1 MRLLG
6 CTSIPVAL
14 AIAALVWAT
23 GARTVHAE
31 RFYGDCEATLNGV
44 DISALDS
51 HDPEQA
57 IPIDPQEPIHAE
69 LRTTHDTRSFRLYV
83 DDVPVV
89 QQIDVARQ
97 AAVDGPQRSWTATIE
112 PDEGIGRHQNLGV
125 GLYRVVAEAS
135 NGPGRCAGAAMIRLV
150 GNWWETLLG
159 ISATVAVVVAG
170 IALTVTA
177 GNSGLAVV
185 RVGLRIMFGRG
196 RKERERAGAWWRPR
210 LKWSFGMSLGASFA
224 GLVFGGGLTLLLQQ
238 AAVAPF
244 SLELTLR
251 VVLLSAL
258 IPPALEGQAVFER
271 TIYAREAGG

>member
-1 MRLLG
+1 M
-6 CTSIPVAL
+6 
-14 AIAALVWAT
+14 
-23 GARTVHAE
+23 
-31 RFYGDCEATLNGV
+31 
-44 DISALDS
+44 
-51 HDPEQA
+51 
-57 IPIDPQEPIHAE
+57 
-69 LRTTHDTRSFRLYV
+69 

-89 QQIDVARQ
+89 QQIDIARQ
-97 AAVDGPQRSWTATIE
+97 TAVGGAQRAWTTTIE
-112 PDEGIGRHQNLGV
+112 PDEGIGGHQNLGV

-135 NGPGRCAGAAMIRLV
+135 DGPGRCAGGAMIRLV

-177 GNSGLAVV
+177 GNSGLAVL
-185 RVGLRIMFGRG
+185 RLGLRIMFGRG
-196 RKERERAGAWWRPR
+196 REERERAGAWWRPR
-210 LKWSFGMSLGASFA
+210 LKWSLGMSLGASFA
-224 GLVFGGGLTLLLQQ
+224 GLVFGGGLTLWLQQ

-258 IPPALEGQAVFER
+258 IPPALEGLALFER